1 MVNVILVAPSLVST
15 PVMIRH
21 VLLLTAIASSAAFA
35 EERLSFNRDIRPI
48 LSENCFACHGFD
60 SKKREADLRLDT
72 AEGAYAAKDGAFPI
86 KPGDLAKSEVWQRI
100 ITDDADDLMPPP
112 KSHKKLTAAQ
122 KDIIKRWIEQGA
134 AYQNHWAFERP
145 VSSSR
150 FQVSGSRQD
159 GLKPETQKLETAI
172 DSFLLERLAKEK
184 LAFAGEADRETLV
197 RRVSFTLTGLPPTL
211 AELDAYLKDGDYEAM
226 VDRYLKSPRFGEEM
240 ARHWL
245 DVARYADTHGLH
257 LDNERNM
264 WPYRDWVV
272 KAFNENLPFDQF
284 TVWQIAGD
292 QLPNATRD
300 QLIATGFSR
309 CNVTTSEGGAIDEEY
324 RHLYAVD
331 RAATLTTAWL
341 GLTGGCAQ
349 CHDHKYDPLTM
360 SEFYSLYA
368 FFFSSA
374 DPPMDKNINTTEPY
388 LRLPTPE
395 QQKALEDSAKAEA
408 DALKKLE
415 AYVKEI
421 DYQDPATLKLA
432 PAAQTTT
439 QVIFDD
445 EFAPGSETRNTT
457 RNASV
462 WLNQP
467 AFGPKSGRR
476 VLQISNGQFSQETI
490 TPVLVPV
497 ILGDSPR
504 VSAWVRLDPLNTP
517 RVISIELNGRRILW
531 GDARVFDATTY
542 GKEDAITAGALPQ
555 PGVWTL
561 LSFDP
566 GTLGLKAGSRI
577 SSIAVQQ
584 VGGTVVWDLCAVT
597 GQIQPSADPLASFTA
612 WWKAVSAGKKQPP
625 EVPASLVGTLMM
637 DPARLHQTRLAALNS
652 KLPKPQANPTPEAA
666 AAFARQKAAAE
677 REAGAAAARER
688 EALLRFYLARIGN
701 PTSDEHARHRTTWE
715 MARVARSAAD
725 LAIPGT
731 FIFRDEEKP
740 RETFIAMRGAYN
752 KLGDK
757 VEPATPAAFHPLKK
771 SGSRAT
777 RLDLARW
784 LVASENPMTAR
795 VTVNRFWQQV
805 FGIGLVKTS
814 HDFGSQGEPPSH
826 PELLDHLA
834 VSFQK
839 SGWNVKQLIKQLVMT
854 QAFKQASPVESHLLS
869 LDPENR
875 LLARGPRV
883 RLDAEQIRDN
893 ALFVSGLINLEMGG
907 RGVRT
912 YQPPNIWEPVGYG
925 DSNTRYYLQDH
936 GPALYR
942 RSLYSFLK
950 RTAPPPF
957 MSNFDAP
964 NREQSCTRR
973 ERSNT
978 PMQALQLLNDVQH
991 FEAARALAERV
1002 LAEGGQDD
1010 SAKLSWLFRSVSSR
1024 KPDAKEIS
1032 MLAAALVK
1040 QRELYQKDPRAAEKA
1055 LHVGE
1060 STPKKVAAP
1069 VETAAWTL
1077 IANLVLNL
1085 DETVT
1090 RN

>member
-1 MVNVILVAPSLVST
+1 MTRAAP
-15 PVMIRH
+15 IF
-21 VLLLTAIASSAAFA
+21 LLLALTSAA
-35 EERLSFNRDIRPI
+35 EEPLSFNRDIRPI

-60 SKKREADLRLDT
+60 SKKREAELRLDT
-72 AEGAYAAKDGAFPI
+72 PEGAYTAKDGAFPI

-100 ITDDADDLMPPP
+100 ITTDEDDLMPPP
-112 KSHKKLTAAQ
+112 KSHKKLTQKQ
-122 KDIIKRWIEQGA
+122 KDTLKLWIEQGA
-134 AYQNHWAFERP
+134 PYQKHWAFEKP
-145 VSSSR
+145 AETPGASIDALLAA
-150 FQVSGSRQD
+150 RQ
-159 GLKPETQKLETAI
+159 
-172 DSFLLERLAKEK
+172 AKDK
-184 LAFAGEADRETLV
+184 LAFADEADKETLI

-211 AELDAYLKDGDYEAM
+211 AEVDAYLKDGDYETM
-226 VDRYLKSPRFGEEM
+226 VDRYMKSPRFGEEM

-264 WPYRDWVV
+264 WAYRDWVV
-272 KAFNENLPFDQF
+272 RAFNENLPFDQF

-331 RAATLTTAWL
+331 RAATLATAWL

-349 CHDHKYDPLTM
+349 CHDHKYDPLTTA
-360 SEFYSLYA
+360 EFYSLYA
-368 FFFSSA
+368 FFYSSA

-395 QQKALEDSAKAEA
+395 QQKALEAATKAEA
-408 DALKKLE
+408 DTLKRLE
-415 AYVKEI
+415 DFIKEVAYT
-421 DYQDPATLKLA
+421 DPAMIKPA
-432 PAAQTTT
+432 AAAQTTT

-445 EFAPGSETRNTT
+445 EFALGSETRNTT
-457 RNASV
+457 RNASA
-462 WLNQP
+462 WLKEP
-467 AFGPKSGRR
+467 AFRAKSGQR
-476 VLQISNGQFSQETI
+476 VLQLSNGQFSQETI
-490 TPVLVPV
+490 TPTLQPIIV
-497 ILGDSPR
+497 GDSPR
-504 VSAWVRLDPLNTP
+504 VRAWVRLDPLNTP
-517 RVISIELNGRRILW
+517 GVISIELNGRRILW
-531 GDARVFDATTY
+531 GDAKVFEATTY
-542 GKEDAITAGALPQ
+542 GKEDAVTAGPLPK
-555 PGVWTL
+555 PGEWTL

-566 GTLGLKAGSRI
+566 AALGLQAGGRI

-597 GQIQPSADPLASFTA
+597 SQISSSADLLASFTV
-612 WWKAVSAGKKQPP
+612 WWKAVSAGKKQPT
-625 EVPASLVGTLMM
+625 EVPASLVGSLMT
-637 DPARLHQTRLAALNS
+637 DPAKLRQTRLAALKA
-652 KLPKPQANPTPEAA
+652 KLPKLEANPTPEAT
-666 AAFARQKAAAE
+666 AAFAKKQADAEHEASAAE
-677 REAGAAAARER
+677 AKER
-688 EALLRFYLARIGN
+688 EALLRFYLARIVH
-701 PTSDEHARHRTTWE
+701 PLSDEHAKHRTAWE
-715 MARVARSAAD
+715 VARVTRSAAD

-740 RETFIAMRGAYN
+740 RDTFIAMRGAYN

-757 VEPATPAAFHPLKK
+757 VEPTTPAAFHPLKK
-771 SGSRAT
+771 SGARAT
-777 RLDLARW
+777 RLDLAQW
-784 LVASENPMTAR
+784 LVAPENPMTAR

-826 PELLDHLA
+826 PELLDDLA
-834 VSFQK
+834 VRFQK
-839 SGWNVKQLIKQLVMT
+839 SGWNVKQLLKQFLMT
-854 QAFKQASPVESHLLS
+854 KAFKQASPVESNLLS

-907 RGVRT
+907 RGVRP

-936 GPALYR
+936 GPSLYR

-1002 LAEGGQDD
+1002 IAESGPDD
-1010 SAKLSWLFRSVSSR
+1010 EKRLQWLFRTVLSR
-1024 KPDAKEIS
+1024 KPDAKEFS
-1032 MLAAALVK
+1032 MLTAALAK
-1040 QRELYQKDPRAAEKA
+1040 QRALYQKNPQAAEKA
-1055 LHVGE
+1055 ISVGE
-1060 STPKKVAAP
+1060 SLPKKIATPA
-1069 VETAAWTL
+1069 ETAAWTL
-1077 IANLVLNL
+1077 VSNLVLNL

>member
-1 MVNVILVAPSLVST
+1 
-15 PVMIRH
+15 MIRYAS
-21 VLLLTAIASSAAFA
+21 LLLLLATALAA
-35 EERLSFNRDIRPI
+35 EEPLSFNRDIRPI

-60 SKKREADLRLDT
+60 SKHREAELRLDT
-72 AEGAYAAKDGAFPI
+72 PEGAYMAKDGAFPI

-100 ITDDADDLMPPP
+100 ITSDEDDLMPPP
-112 KSHKKLTAAQ
+112 KSHKKLTQKQ
-122 KDIIKRWIEQGA
+122 KDTLKLWIEQGA
-134 AYQNHWAFERP
+134 SYQKHWAFE
-145 VSSSR
+145 
-150 FQVSGSRQD
+150 
-159 GLKPETQKLETAI
+159 KPQEQPGASI
-172 DSFLLERLAKEK
+172 DALLSERLAKDK
-184 LAFAGEADRETLV
+184 LTFADEADRATLI

-211 AELDAYLKDGDYEAM
+211 AEVDAFLKDGNYEAM

-264 WPYRDWVV
+264 WAYRDWVV
-272 KAFNENLPFDQF
+272 RAFNENLPFDQF

-349 CHDHKYDPLTM
+349 CHDHKYDPLTTA
-360 SEFYSLYA
+360 EFYSLYA

-395 QQKALEDSAKAEA
+395 QQKTLDEAIAAEYA
-408 DALKKLE
+408 ALKALDD
-415 AYVKEI
+415 A
-421 DYQDPATLKLA
+421 A
-432 PAAQTTT
+432 PKVEKTGSKPETIT
-439 QVIFDD
+439 QVLFDD
-445 EFAPGSETRNTT
+445 VFAYRAETRNTT
-457 RNASV
+457 RNASN
-462 WLNQP
+462 WLNMP
-467 AFGPKSGRR
+467 EFGAKSGNR
-476 VLQISNGQFSQETI
+476 VLQLSNGQFSEENI
-490 TPVLVPV
+490 TPTLTPV
-497 ILGDSPR
+497 VLGDSPR
-504 VSAWVRLDPLNTP
+504 FSVWVRLDPLNTP
-517 RVISIELNGRRILW
+517 RTISIELNNKRVVW
-531 GDARVFDATTY
+531 GDGSVFT
-542 GKEDAITAGALPQ
+542 GTAYAQEGDVAVGPLPKR
-555 PGVWTL
+555 GEWTQ

-566 GTLGLKAGSRI
+566 AVLGFKAGTRI
-577 SSIAVQQ
+577 SVVSVQQ
-584 VGGTVVWDLCAVT
+584 FGGTAVFDRGEFS
-597 GQIQPSADPLASFTA
+597 GQTAPEKHALTSFAT
-612 WWKAVSAGKKQPP
+612 WWKQAAAGKKNPP
-625 EVPASLVGTLMM
+625 ELP
-637 DPARLHQTRLAALNS
+637 AALA
-652 KLPKPQANPTPEAA
+652 KTLATAPEKVTDAK
-666 AAFARQKAAAE
+666 Q
-677 REAGAAAARER
+677 R
-688 EALLRFYLARIGN
+688 EALLRFYLARIAQPVN
-701 PTSDEHARHRTTWE
+701 DDLAKR
-715 MARVARSAAD
+715 RVAWENARAAHSAAD

-731 FIFRDEEKP
+731 FIFRDAETP
-740 RETFIAMRGAYN
+740 RDTFIAMRGAYN

-757 VEPATPAAFHPLKK
+757 VEPTTPAAFHPLKK
-771 SGSRAT
+771 SGTRAT
-777 RLDLARW
+777 RLDLAKW
-784 LVASENPMTAR
+784 LVAPENPMTSR

-805 FGIGLVKTS
+805 FGVGLVKTS

-826 PELLDHLA
+826 PELLDDLA
-834 VSFQK
+834 VRFQK
-839 SGWNVKQLIKQLVMT
+839 GGWNVKRLIKQLVMT
-854 QAFKQASPVESHLLS
+854 KAFKQASPVESNLLS
-869 LDPENR
+869 LDPDNR
-875 LLARGPRV
+875 LLARGPRI

-893 ALFVSGLINLEMGG
+893 ALFVSGLINLDMGG

-936 GPALYR
+936 GSALYR

-978 PMQALQLLNDVQH
+978 PMQALQLMNDVQH

-1002 LAEGGQDD
+1002 LAEGGQDNE
-1010 SAKLSWLFRSVSSR
+1010 KRLHWLFRTVLSR
-1024 KPDAKEIS
+1024 KPDSKEFS
-1032 MLAAALVK
+1032 MLTAALAK
-1040 QRELYQKDPRAAEKA
+1040 QRELYQKDPKAAEKA
-1055 LHVGE
+1055 ISVGE
-1060 STPKKVAAP
+1060 STPKKIAP
-1069 VETAAWTL
+1069 PAETAAWTL

>member
-1 MVNVILVAPSLVST
+1 MTRHAVLFVALA
-15 PVMIRH
+15 
-21 VLLLTAIASSAAFA
+21 TAAAAA
-35 EERLSFNRDIRPI
+35 EEPLSFNRDIRPI

-60 SKKREADLRLDT
+60 SKKREAELRLDT
-72 AEGAYAAKDGAFPI
+72 PDGAYTAKDGAFPI
-86 KPGDLAKSEVWQRI
+86 KPGNLAKSEVWQRI
-100 ITDDADDLMPPP
+100 ITTDEDDLMPPP
-112 KSHKKLTAAQ
+112 KSHKKLTQKQ
-122 KDIIKRWIEQGA
+122 KDTLKLWIEQGA
-134 AYQNHWAFERP
+134 PYQKHWAFEKP
-145 VSSSR
+145 AEKAGASIDALLAA
-150 FQVSGSRQD
+150 RQ
-159 GLKPETQKLETAI
+159 
-172 DSFLLERLAKEK
+172 AKDK
-184 LAFAGEADRETLV
+184 LAFADEADKETLI

-211 AELDAYLKDGDYEAM
+211 AEVDAYLKDGNYEAM
-226 VDRYLKSPRFGEEM
+226 VDRYMKSPRFGEEM

-264 WPYRDWVV
+264 WAYRDWVV

-349 CHDHKYDPLTM
+349 CHDHKYDPLTTA
-360 SEFYSLYA
+360 EFYSLYA
-368 FFFSSA
+368 FFYSSA

-395 QQKALEDSAKAEA
+395 QQKALDAATAAES
-408 DALKKLE
+408 
-415 AYVKEI
+415 
-421 DYQDPATLKLA
+421 ATLKALDA
-432 PAAQTTT
+432 AAQKAVFAEKATAEAQSIT

-445 EFAPGSETRNTT
+445 VFAYSAETRNTT
-457 RNASV
+457 RNASA
-462 WLNQP
+462 WLNEP
-467 AFGPKSGRR
+467 AFGAKAGKR
-476 VLQISNGQFSQETI
+476 VLQLSNGQFSEENI
-490 TPVLVPV
+490 TPTLTPVVLA
-497 ILGDSPR
+497 DSPR
-504 VSAWVRLDPLNTP
+504 FSVWVRLDPLNTP
-517 RVISIELNGRRILW
+517 RTVSVELNNKRVVW
-531 GDARVFDATTY
+531 GDGSVFT
-542 GKEDAITAGALPQ
+542 GTAYAQEGDVVVGPLPKR
-555 PGVWTL
+555 GEWTQ

-566 GTLGLKAGSRI
+566 TAVLGFKAGTRI
-577 SSIAVQQ
+577 NVVSVQQ
-584 VGGTVVWDLCAVT
+584 FGGTAVFDRCEVS
-597 GQIQPSADPLASFTA
+597 GQSRPDKHALTSFAT
-612 WWKAVSAGKKQPP
+612 WWKLMSGAKKNPP
-625 EVPASLVGTLMM
+625 ELP
-637 DPARLHQTRLAALNS
+637 AALA
-652 KLPKPQANPTPEAA
+652 KTLATAPEKVTDAK
-666 AAFARQKAAAE
+666 Q
-677 REAGAAAARER
+677 R
-688 EALLRFYLARIGN
+688 EALLRFYLARIAQPVN
-701 PTSDEHARHRTTWE
+701 DELAKHRAAWQN
-715 MARVARSAAD
+715 AVAARSAAD

-740 RETFIAMRGAYN
+740 RDTFIAMRGAYN

-757 VEPATPAAFHPLKK
+757 VEPTTPAAFHPLKK
-771 SGSRAT
+771 TGARAT
-777 RLDLARW
+777 RLDLAQW
-784 LVASENPMTAR
+784 LVAPENPMTAR

-834 VSFQK
+834 VTFQK
-839 SGWNVKQLIKQLVMT
+839 SGWNVKQLLKQFLMT
-854 QAFKQASPVESHLLS
+854 KAFKQASPVESNLLS

-893 ALFVSGLINLEMGG
+893 TLFVSGLINLEMGG

-936 GPALYR
+936 GPSLYR

-978 PMQALQLLNDVQH
+978 PMQALQLMNDVQH

-1002 LAEGGQDD
+1002 IAEGGPDD
-1010 SAKLSWLFRSVSSR
+1010 EKRLLWLFRTVLSR
-1024 KPDAKEIS
+1024 KPDAKELS
-1032 MLAAALVK
+1032 MLTAALAK
-1040 QRELYQKDPRAAEKA
+1040 QRELYQKDPKAAEKA
-1055 LHVGE
+1055 ISVGE
-1060 STPKKVAAP
+1060 SLPKKLAAP
-1069 VETAAWTL
+1069 AETAAWTL
-1077 IANLVLNL
+1077 VANLVLNL

>member
-1 MVNVILVAPSLVST
+1 MTRAAPILF
-15 PVMIRH
+15 
-21 VLLLTAIASSAAFA
+21 LLAASSAFA
-35 EERLSFNRDIRPI
+35 ADKLSFNRDIRPI
-48 LSENCFACHGFD
+48 FSENCFACHGFD
-60 SKKREADLRLDT
+60 SKKREAELRLDT
-72 AEGAYAAKDGAFPI
+72 PEGAYTAKDGAFPI

-100 ITDDADDLMPPP
+100 IATDEDDLMPPP
-112 KSHKKLTAAQ
+112 KSHKKLTQKQ
-122 KDIIKRWIEQGA
+122 KDTLKLWIEQGA
-134 AYQNHWAFERP
+134 GYQKHWAFEKP
-145 VSSSR
+145 VEKAGAS
-150 FQVSGSRQD
+150 
-159 GLKPETQKLETAI
+159 I
-172 DSFLLERLAKEK
+172 DSLLADRQAKDK
-184 LAFAGEADRETLV
+184 LTFADEADKETLI

-211 AELDAYLKDGDYEAM
+211 AEVEVFLKGQSYEAM
-226 VDRYLKSPRFGEEM
+226 VDQYMKSPRFGEEM

-257 LDNERNM
+257 LDNERST
-264 WPYRDWVV
+264 WAYRDWVV

-292 QLPNATRD
+292 QLPNATLD
-300 QLIATGFSR
+300 QITSTGFSR

-349 CHDHKYDPLTM
+349 CHDHKYDPLTTA
-360 SEFYSLYA
+360 EFYSLYA
-368 FFFSSA
+368 FFYSSA

-395 QQKALEDSAKAEA
+395 QQKELDAAIAAES
-408 DALKKLE
+408 
-415 AYVKEI
+415 
-421 DYQDPATLKLA
+421 ATLKALDT
-432 PAAQTTT
+432 AAQKAIFAEKADAQAQSIT

-445 EFAPGSETRNTT
+445 VFAYGTETRNTT
-457 RNASV
+457 RNASA
-462 WLNQP
+462 WLNEP
-467 AFGPKSGRR
+467 AFGAKAGKR
-476 VLQISNGQFSQETI
+476 VLQLSNGQFSEENI
-490 TPVLVPV
+490 TPTLTP
-497 ILGDSPR
+497 ILLGDSPR
-504 VSAWVRLDPLNTP
+504 FSVWVRLDPLNTP
-517 RVISIELNGRRILW
+517 RTVSVELNNKRVVW
-531 GDARVFDATTY
+531 GDGSVFS
-542 GKEDAITAGALPQ
+542 GTAYAQEGDVVVGPLPKR
-555 PGVWTL
+555 GEWTQ

-566 GTLGLKAGSRI
+566 AAVLGFKPGTRI
-577 SSIAVQQ
+577 NVVSVQQ
-584 VGGTVVWDLCAVT
+584 FGGTAVFDRCEVS
-597 GQIQPSADPLASFTA
+597 GQSRSDKHALTSFAT
-612 WWKAVSAGKKQPP
+612 WWKLMSGAKKNPP
-625 EVPASLVGTLMM
+625 ELP
-637 DPARLHQTRLAALNS
+637 AALA
-652 KLPKPQANPTPEAA
+652 KTLATAPEKVTDTK
-666 AAFARQKAAAE
+666 Q
-677 REAGAAAARER
+677 R
-688 EALLRFYLARIGN
+688 EALLRFYLARIAQPVN
-701 PTSDEHARHRTTWE
+701 DDLAKHRAAWQN
-715 MARVARSAAD
+715 ALAARSAAD

-740 RETFIAMRGAYN
+740 RDTFIAMRGAYN

-757 VEPATPAAFHPLKK
+757 VEPTTPAAFHPLKK
-771 SGSRAT
+771 TGARAT
-777 RLDLARW
+777 RLDLAQW
-784 LVASENPMTAR
+784 LVAPENPMTAR

-834 VSFQK
+834 VTFQK
-839 SGWNVKQLIKQLVMT
+839 SGWDVKQLIKEFLMT
-854 QAFKQASPVESHLLS
+854 KAFKQASPVESNLLS
-869 LDPENR
+869 LDPDNR
-875 LLARGPRV
+875 LLARGPRI

-936 GPALYR
+936 GPSLYR

-991 FEAARALAERV
+991 FEAARALAECV
-1002 LAEGGQDD
+1002 IAEGGADD
-1010 SAKLSWLFRSVSSR
+1010 EKRLHWLFRTVLSR
-1024 KPDAKEIS
+1024 KPDAKEFS
-1032 MLAAALVK
+1032 MLTAALTK
-1040 QRELYQKDPRAAEKA
+1040 QRELYQKDPKAAEKA
-1055 LHVGE
+1055 IQVGE
-1060 STPKKVAAP
+1060 STPKKIAAP
-1069 VETAAWTL
+1069 AETAAWTL

>member
-1 MVNVILVAPSLVST
+1 MTRFAPILLPLA
-15 PVMIRH
+15 
-21 VLLLTAIASSAAFA
+21 LTAAA
-35 EERLSFNRDIRPI
+35 EEPLSFNRDIRPI

-60 SKKREADLRLDT
+60 SKKREAELRLDT
-72 AEGAYAAKDGAFPI
+72 PEGAYTAKDGAFPI

-100 ITDDADDLMPPP
+100 ITTDEDDLMPPP
-112 KSHKKLTAAQ
+112 KSHKKLTQKQ
-122 KDIIKRWIEQGA
+122 KDTLKLWIEQGA
-134 AYQNHWAFERP
+134 PYQKHWAFEKP
-145 VSSSR
+145 VSSSK
-150 FQVSGSRQD
+150 FQVSGSKS
-159 GLKPETQKLETAI
+159 GILKHETLELETTSTI
-172 DSFLLERLAKEK
+172 DAFLLDRLTKDK
-184 LAFAGEADRETLV
+184 LAFADEADKETLI

-211 AELDAYLKDGDYEAM
+211 AEVDAYLKNGNYEAM
-226 VDRYLKSPRFGEEM
+226 VDRYMKSPRFGEEM

-264 WPYRDWVV
+264 WAYRDWVV
-272 KAFNENLPFDQF
+272 RAFNENLPFDQF

-349 CHDHKYDPLTM
+349 CHDHKYDPLTTA
-360 SEFYSLYA
+360 EFYSLYA
-368 FFFSSA
+368 FFYSSA

-388 LRLPTPE
+388 LRLPTPD
-395 QQKALEDSAKAEA
+395 QQKALDAATAAESTTVKALDAAAQKAVFAEKAAAEA
-408 DALKKLE
+408 QS
-415 AYVKEI
+415 I
-421 DYQDPATLKLA
+421 
-432 PAAQTTT
+432 T

-445 EFAPGSETRNTT
+445 VFAYGAETRNTT
-457 RNASV
+457 RNASA
-462 WLNQP
+462 WLNEP
-467 AFGPKSGRR
+467 AFGAKAGQR
-476 VLQISNGQFSQETI
+476 VLQLSNGQFSEENI
-490 TPVLVPV
+490 TPTLTPV
-497 ILGDSPR
+497 VLGDSPR
-504 VSAWVRLDPLNTP
+504 FSVWVRLDPLNTP
-517 RVISIELNGRRILW
+517 RTVSVELNNKRVVW
-531 GDARVFDATTY
+531 GDGSVFD
-542 GKEDAITAGALPQ
+542 GTAYAQEGDVVVGPLPKR
-555 PGVWTL
+555 GEWTQ

-566 GTLGLKAGSRI
+566 VAVLGFKPGTRI
-577 SSIAVQQ
+577 NVVSMQQ
-584 VGGTVVWDLCAVT
+584 FGGTAVFDRCEVS
-597 GQIQPSADPLASFTA
+597 GQSRPDKHALTSFAT
-612 WWKAVSAGKKQPP
+612 WWKLMSGAKKNPP
-625 EVPASLVGTLMM
+625 ELP
-637 DPARLHQTRLAALNS
+637 AALA
-652 KLPKPQANPTPEAA
+652 KTLATAPEKVTDAK
-666 AAFARQKAAAE
+666 Q
-677 REAGAAAARER
+677 R
-688 EALLRFYLARIGN
+688 EALLRFYLARIAQPVN
-701 PTSDEHARHRTTWE
+701 DDLAKHRAAWQN
-715 MARVARSAAD
+715 ALAARSAAD

-740 RETFIAMRGAYN
+740 WDTFIAMRGAYN

-757 VEPATPAAFHPLKK
+757 VEPTTPAAFHPLKK
-771 SGSRAT
+771 SGARAT
-777 RLDLARW
+777 RLDLAQW
-784 LVASENPMTAR
+784 LVAAENPMTAR

-805 FGIGLVKTS
+805 LGIGLVKTS

-834 VSFQK
+834 VTFQK
-839 SGWNVKQLIKQLVMT
+839 SGWNVKQLLKQFLMT
-854 QAFKQASPVESHLLS
+854 KAFKQASGIPDSRFLNPDSASYSEGFRNQESKIRN
-869 LDPENR
+869 DPENR

-925 DSNTRYYLQDH
+925 DSNTRYYLPDH

-978 PMQALQLLNDVQH
+978 PMQALQLMNDVQH

-1002 LAEGGQDD
+1002 IAEGGQDD
-1010 SAKLSWLFRSVSSR
+1010 EKRLHWLFRTVLSR
-1024 KPDAKEIS
+1024 KPDSKEFS
-1032 MLAAALVK
+1032 MLTAALTK
-1040 QRELYQKDPRAAEKA
+1040 QRELYQKDPKAAEKA
-1055 LHVGE
+1055 ISVGE
-1060 STPKKVAAP
+1060 STPKKIAAP
-1069 VETAAWTL
+1069 AETAAWTL

>member
-1 MVNVILVAPSLVST
+1 MSQ
-15 PVMIRH
+15 MIRLA
-21 VLLLTAIASSAAFA
+21 VFFAFLAGAAAAI
-35 EERLSFNRDIRPI
+35 EPLSFNRDIRPI

-60 SKKREADLRLDT
+60 SKKREAELRLDT
-72 AEGAYAAKDGAFPI
+72 PEGAYTAKDGAFPI

-100 ITDDADDLMPPP
+100 ITTDEDDLMPPP
-112 KSHKKLTAAQ
+112 KSHKKLTQKQ
-122 KDIIKRWIEQGA
+122 KDTLKLWIEQGA
-134 AYQNHWAFERP
+134 PYQKHWAFE
-145 VSSSR
+145 
-150 FQVSGSRQD
+150 
-159 GLKPETQKLETAI
+159 KPLETPGASI
-172 DSFLLERLAKEK
+172 DALLAARQAKDN
-184 LAFAGEADRETLV
+184 LAFADEADKQTLI

-211 AELDAYLKDGDYEAM
+211 AELDRFFQDENYEAM
-226 VDRYLKSPRFGEEM
+226 VDRYMKSPRFGEEM

-264 WPYRDWVV
+264 WAYRDWVV

-349 CHDHKYDPLTM
+349 CHDHKYDPLTQA
-360 SEFYSLYA
+360 EFYSLYA
-368 FFFSSA
+368 FFYGSA

-388 LRLPTPE
+388 LRLPTPD
-395 QQKALEDSAKAEA
+395 QQQALNAAIMGESATIKTL
-408 DALKKLE
+408 DA
-415 AYVKEI
+415 
-421 DYQDPATLKLA
+421 
-432 PAAQTTT
+432 AAQKVIFAEKANVEAQTIT
-439 QVIFDD
+439 QIIFDD
-445 EFAPGSETRNTT
+445 VFAYGAETRNTT
-457 RNASV
+457 RNASA
-462 WLNQP
+462 WLNEP
-467 AFGPKSGRR
+467 AFGAKAGKR
-476 VLQISNGQFSQETI
+476 VLQLSNGQFSEENI
-490 TPVLVPV
+490 TPTLTPIV
-497 ILGDSPR
+497 LGDSPR
-504 VSAWVRLDPLNTP
+504 FSVWVRLDPLNTP
-517 RVISIELNGRRILW
+517 RTVCVELNNKRVVW
-531 GDARVFDATTY
+531 GDGSVFTGSAYVQEGDVF
-542 GKEDAITAGALPQ
+542 AGPLPKR
-555 PGVWTL
+555 GEWTQ

-566 GTLGLKAGSRI
+566 HATLSFKPGTRI
-577 SSIAVQQ
+577 NVVSVQQ
-584 VGGTVVWDLCAVT
+584 FGGTAVFDRCELSGLSRPDKHALT
-597 GQIQPSADPLASFTA
+597 SFAT
-612 WWKAVSAGKKQPP
+612 WWKLMSGAKKNPP
-625 EVPASLVGTLMM
+625 ELPAVLAKTLATAPEKVT
-637 DPARLHQTRLAALNS
+637 DA
-652 KLPKPQANPTPEAA
+652 KL
-666 AAFARQKAAAE
+666 
-677 REAGAAAARER
+677 RET
-688 EALLRFYLARIGN
+688 LLRFYLARIAQPVN
-701 PTSDEHARHRTTWE
+701 DEIAKHRTAWQN
-715 MARVARSAAD
+715 ALAARSSAD
-725 LAIPGT
+725 LAIPGA
-731 FIFRDEEKP
+731 FIFRDEEKQ
-740 RETFIAMRGAYN
+740 RDTFIAMRGQYN

-757 VEPATPAAFHPLKK
+757 VEPTTPAAFHSLKK
-771 SGSRAT
+771 SAARAT
-777 RLDLARW
+777 RLDLAQW
-784 LVASENPMTAR
+784 LVTPENPMTAR

-826 PELLDHLA
+826 PKLLDHLA
-834 VSFQK
+834 VTFQK
-839 SGWNVKQLIKQLVMT
+839 SGWNVKQLLKQFLMT
-854 QAFKQASPVESHLLS
+854 KAFKQASPVESNLLS

-893 ALFVSGLINLEMGG
+893 VLFVSGLINLEMGG

-936 GPALYR
+936 GTALYR

-978 PMQALQLLNDVQH
+978 PMQALQLMNDVQH

-1002 LAEGGQDD
+1002 IAEGGSDD
-1010 SAKLSWLFRSVSSR
+1010 SAKLNWLLRTILSR
-1024 KPDAKEIS
+1024 KPEAKEFS
-1032 MLAAALVK
+1032 MLTAALAK
-1040 QRELYQKDPRAAEKA
+1040 QRELYQKDPQAAEKA
-1055 LHVGE
+1055 ISVGE
-1060 STPKKVAAP
+1060 SLSKKIAAP
-1069 VETAAWTL
+1069 IETAAWTL

>member
-1 MVNVILVAPSLVST
+1 MTRAAPILY
-15 PVMIRH
+15 
-21 VLLLTAIASSAAFA
+21 LLAASSAFA
-35 EERLSFNRDIRPI
+35 ADKLSFNRDIRPI

-60 SKKREADLRLDT
+60 SKHREAELRLDT
-72 AEGAYAAKDGAFPI
+72 PEGAYTAKDGAFPI

-100 ITDDADDLMPPP
+100 ITSDEDDLMPPP
-112 KSHKKLTAAQ
+112 KSHKKLTQKQ
-122 KDIIKRWIEQGA
+122 KDTIKLWIEQGA
-134 AYQNHWAFERP
+134 AYQKHWAFEVP
-145 VSSSR
+145 VSGSK
-150 FQVSGSRQD
+150 FQVSGSKPD
-159 GLKPETQKLETAI
+159 NLKPETHKLETSI
-172 DSFLLERLAKEK
+172 DALLADRLAKDK
-184 LAFAGEADRETLV
+184 LTFAEEADRETLI

-211 AELDAYLKDGDYEAM
+211 VEVDAYLKDGNYEAM
-226 VDRYLKSPRFGEEM
+226 VDRYMKSLRFGEEM

-264 WPYRDWVV
+264 WAYRDWVV

-349 CHDHKYDPLTM
+349 CHDHKYDPLTTA
-360 SEFYSLYA
+360 EFYSLYA
-368 FFFSSA
+368 FFYSSA

-395 QQKALEDSAKAEA
+395 QQKALEVATKTEA
-408 DALKKLE
+408 DTLKQLE
-415 AYVKEI
+415 DFIKEVAYT
-421 DYQDPATLKLA
+421 DPAMVKPA
-432 PAAQTTT
+432 AAAQTTT
-439 QVIFDD
+439 QMIFDD
-445 EFAPGSETRNTT
+445 EFALGSETRNTT
-457 RNASV
+457 RNASA
-462 WLNQP
+462 WLKQP
-467 AFGPKSGRR
+467 TFRAKSGQR
-476 VLQISNGQFSQETI
+476 VLQLSNGQFSQETI
-490 TPVLVPV
+490 TPTLQPIIV
-497 ILGDSPR
+497 GDSPR

-517 RVISIELNGRRILW
+517 GVISIELNGRRILW
-531 GDARVFDATTY
+531 GDANVFEATTY
-542 GKEDAITAGALPQ
+542 GKEDAVTAGPLPK

-566 GTLGLKAGSRI
+566 AALGLKAGGRI
-577 SSIAVQQ
+577 SSVAVQQ

-597 GQIQPSADPLASFTA
+597 SQISSSADLLASFTA
-612 WWKAVSAGKKQPP
+612 WWKAVSVGKKQPA
-625 EVPASLVGTLMM
+625 EVPGALVGTLMT
-637 DPARLHQTRLAALNS
+637 DPAKLRQTRLAALKA
-652 KLPKPQANPTPEAA
+652 KLPKLEANPTPEAT
-666 AAFARQKAAAE
+666 AAFAKKQADAE
-677 REAGAAAARER
+677 REASAAEAKER
-688 EALLRFYLARIGN
+688 EALLHFYLARIVH
-701 PTSDEHARHRTTWE
+701 PISDEHAKHRTAWE
-715 MARVARSAAD
+715 VARVTRSAAD

-731 FIFRDEEKP
+731 FVFRDADTP

-757 VEPATPAAFHPLKK
+757 VEPTTPAAFHPLKK
-771 SGSRAT
+771 TGARAT
-777 RLDLARW
+777 RLDLAQW
-784 LVASENPMTAR
+784 LVAPENPMTAR

-826 PELLDHLA
+826 PELLDDLA
-834 VSFQK
+834 VRFQK
-839 SGWNVKQLIKQLVMT
+839 SGWNVKQLIKQFLMT
-854 QAFKQASPVESHLLS
+854 KAFKQASPVESNLLS
-869 LDPENR
+869 LDPDNR
-875 LLARGPRV
+875 LLARGPRI

-1002 LAEGGQDD
+1002 IAEGGTDD
-1010 SAKLSWLFRSVSSR
+1010 SAKLNWLFRTVLSR
-1024 KPDAKEIS
+1024 KPDAKEFS
-1032 MLAAALVK
+1032 MLTAALTK
-1040 QRELYQKDPRAAEKA
+1040 QRELYQKDPKAAERA
-1055 LHVGE
+1055 ISVGE
-1060 STPKKVAAP
+1060 SLPKKIAAP
-1069 VETAAWTL
+1069 AETAAWTL